1 MTYLSTAKS
10 ITGFLRTSY
19 SLIIYLITSPEN
31 VYSIPAFSFTT
42 VDLLCNVLY
51 LLNI

>member
-1 MTYLSTAKS
+1 MYFPIYKS
-10 ITGFLRTSY
+10 IIGFLVISV
-19 SLIIYLITSPEN
+19 SFIIFSITAPEN